1 MGRRVRFV
9 PEGSLLEV
17 TCRTVQSRF
26 LLRPSPNLNRI
37 ILGILGRAQR
47 RYGLRIHAFVFMSNH
62 YHLLV
67 SPTSARQL
75 AAFMAYLNANLAKEA
90 ARIHDWAH
98 HLWSRRYHFL
108 EVSPEE
114 EAHVGRLRYILAHGC
129 KEGLVDTPGEWPGVQ
144 CVAAFLEGEPLA
156 GMWFDRTLEYEARRK
171 GIALGPLDFATPETV
186 RLEPLPCW
194 AHLPAQVYRQH
205 IADIVRQIVEES
217 ARARRRS
224 SLRSMGRDAILRQNP
239 HAQPL
244 QAKRGPSP
252 TCHAASKKWRRRL
265 RESYALFLAAY
276 RRASER
282 LRAGD
287 LTARFPPGCFP
298 PPLPFV
304 PTGTG

>member
-26 LLRPSPNLNRI
+26 LLRPSLALNRI

-47 RYGLRIHAFVFMSNH
+47 RYGLKIHAFVFMSNH

-67 SPTSARQL
+67 SPISARQL
-75 AAFMAYLNANLAKEA
+75 AAFMAYLNAKLAKEA
-90 ARIHDWAH
+90 ARLHGWGH
-98 HLWSRRYHFL
+98 HLWSRRYHSM

-114 EAHVGRLRYILAHGC
+114 KAQVGRLRYILSHGC
-129 KEGLVDTPGEWPGVQ
+129 KEGLVDTPGDWPGVQ
-144 CVAAFLEGEPLA
+144 CVAALLEGEPLT
-156 GMWFDRTLEYEARRK
+156 GLWFDRTLEYEAIRK
-171 GIALGPLDFATPETV
+171 GTALGPLDFATPETV

-194 AHLPAQVYRQH
+194 APLPVEVYRQRV
-205 IADIVRQIVEES
+205 ADIVRQILEEW
-217 ARARRRS
+217 AGARRLS
-224 SLRSMGRDAILRQNP
+224 SLPSMGRDAILRQNP

-244 QAKRGPSP
+244 QVKRAPSP
-252 TCHAASKKWRRRL
+252 ACHAASKKWRRRL

-304 PTGTG
+304 PPDTG